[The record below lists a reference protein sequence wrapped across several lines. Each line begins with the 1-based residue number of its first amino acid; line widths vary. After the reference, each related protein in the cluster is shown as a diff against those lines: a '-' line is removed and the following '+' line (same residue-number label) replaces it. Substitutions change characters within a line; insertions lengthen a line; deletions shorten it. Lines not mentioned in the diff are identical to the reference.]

1 MGWNVQGDVAFT
13 IDKSSR
19 ELFVNEN
26 MISKPLAG
34 SPKNWR
40 KSGLKSVLEEEV
52 NNDKYTGDA
61 IY

>member
-1 MGWNVQGDVAFT
+1 MGWNVQGDIAFT

-40 KSGLKSVLEEEV
+40 KLGLKSALEEEV
-52 NNDKYTGDA
+52 SNVKYTGDT
-61 IY
+61 IH

>member
-1 MGWNVQGDVAFT
+1 MGWNVQGDIAFT

-19 ELFVNEN
+19 ELFVDEN

-40 KSGLKSVLEEEV
+40 KSGLKSALEEEV
-52 NNDKYTGDA
+52 K
-61 IY
+61 